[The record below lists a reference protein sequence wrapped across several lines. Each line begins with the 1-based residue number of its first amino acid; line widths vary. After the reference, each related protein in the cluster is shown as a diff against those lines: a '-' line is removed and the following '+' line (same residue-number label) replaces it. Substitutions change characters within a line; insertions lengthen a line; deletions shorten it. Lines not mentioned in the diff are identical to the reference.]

1 MNRSLDICFSIKLKS
16 FFFLC
21 NQIILKFLIKGT
33 LIYKLRGIDADGDRL
48 QFGVRDQLGSDIL
61 RIESTSA
68 NEANIFLAKELDR
81 EVRIDS
87 LFISVTYY

>member
-1 MNRSLDICFSIKLKS
+1 MIVK
-16 FFFLC
+16 
-21 NQIILKFLIKGT
+21 ILITGT
-33 LIYKLRGIDADGDRL
+33 LIYKLRGTDADADRL
-48 QFGVRDQLGSDIL
+48 QFGIRDQLGSDIL

-87 LFISVTYY
+87 LCISVTYY